1 MLTRCKCDFA
11 DAFWGTNEECSL
23 RNWMHLFTNLQDA
36 SSDHSINNAN
46 SMKQQLTSGK
56 SSDDETT
63 MSSSKLN
70 LILMV
75 ILGDAVHNFI
85 DGLSLGAGLVDSH
98 LTGCSIATAI
108 LFEEI
113 PHELGDFWILLSSGM
128 SMSNAIKLNLLS
140 SASCYFGLICGM
152 IIGENWGGNSAI
164 FALTAGMFL
173 YIGLFNL
180 LSDLKN
186 NITIVQSITNDS
198 PSAVLHILFWQN
210 VGIITGVAFLYQL
223 ACIDEKF
230 LFQSLTISL

>member
-1 MLTRCKCDFA
+1 MNDSICSERATISCK
-11 DAFWGTNEECSL
+11 
-23 RNWMHLFTNLQDA
+23 
-36 SSDHSINNAN
+36 
-46 SMKQQLTSGK
+46 
-56 SSDDETT
+56 DDVKDKNI
-63 MSSSKLN
+63 SSSKLN

-85 DGLSLGAGLVDSH
+85 DGLSLGAGLIDSH

-186 NITIVQSITNDS
+186 NVTIVQNITDNS
-198 PSAVLHILFWQN
+198 PSAVLQILFWQN